1 MARIGVFICHCGTN
15 IGGVVDVARVVESA
29 RVLPQVVF
37 VDDNK
42 YTCSEPGQ
50 ASVRNAIVENKLDK
64 VVIGSCSPRMHERT
78 FRNTVASAGM
88 NPYMLE
94 IANLREHCSWVHGHD
109 KEGAT
114 AKAIELIRMA
124 VAKVSRHEALFPKEA
139 GITKRALVIGGGVA
153 GIQAA
158 LDIANAG
165 HEVVLVEREPTIG
178 GRMAQ
183 LDKTFPTLDCSA
195 CILAPKMVDVGQHPN
210 ITLRTYAEVKKVNGF
225 VGNFEVEILQRAKKV
240 DHTKCTGCGT
250 CWEKCPEKVDS
261 EFDLGLGK
269 RTAIYIPFP
278 QAVPPKPVVDT
289 DHCRYIKYVK
299 FMEEGGEGKAPPQ
312 CRICEKM
319 CPSQAIDWSQEDEV
333 ITEKFGAIVVATGF
347 KTFDHTAYEE
357 YGGGRYPDVITGL
370 QLERLMS
377 AAGPTGG
384 EVVRPSDG
392 AHPKTVVFISC
403 VGSRDRQKQRSYCS
417 KVCCMYMAKHAI
429 MLKEHDPDVQC
440 YIFYIDIRAGGKDF
454 DEFAVRAQEEY
465 GTLYL
470 RGRVSKIYPEGKK
483 LIVLGEDSLMGR
495 PVEIPADLV
504 VLATGI
510 EPNVGAAEVAQTLNI
525 SYDTN
530 HFFVE
535 AHVKLRPVET
545 QMDGILLA
553 GCCIGPRDIPES
565 VAQGSAAASKVTDL
579 FSQESLITDPM
590 VAFIDPAKCSG
601 CLLCVEL
608 CPFNAIEP
616 GTTRDG
622 RAIAVVNESLC
633 KGCGLCTAGCRCGAA
648 NLRGFTQQQL
658 LAEVASLWQ

>member
-15 IGGVVDVARVVESA
+15 IGGVVDVAKVMEAA
-29 RVLPQVVF
+29 REMPQVVF

-50 ASVRNAIVENKLDK
+50 ASVRDAIVENRLEK

-78 FRNTVASAGM
+78 FRNTVALAGL

-94 IANLREHCSWVHGHD
+94 IANLREHCSWVHGHE
-109 KEGAT
+109 KEKAT

-165 HEVVLVEREPTIG
+165 YEVVLVEREPTIG

-210 ITLRTYAEVKKVNGF
+210 ITLRTYAEVKKVSGF

-250 CWEKCPEKVDS
+250 CWEKCPEKVISD
-261 EFDLGLGK
+261 FDLGLGK
-269 RTAIYIPFP
+269 RSAIYIPFP
-278 QAVPPKPVVDT
+278 QAVPPKPVIDI
-289 DHCRYIKYVK
+289 DHCRYIKYLK

-347 KTFDHTAYEE
+347 KTFDHTVYEE
-357 YGGGRYPDVITGL
+357 YGGGRYPDVITSL
-370 QLERLMS
+370 QLERLMNAS
-377 AAGPTGG
+377 GPTLG

-403 VGSRDRQKQRSYCS
+403 VGSRDRHKQRSYCS

-465 GTLYL
+465 GALYL
-470 RGRVSKIYPEGKK
+470 RGRVSKIYQEGKK
-483 LIVLGEDSLMGR
+483 LMVLGEDSLIGR

-504 VLATGI
+504 VLATGV
-510 EPNVGAAEVAQTLNI
+510 EPSEGAVELAQTLNI
-525 SYDTN
+525 SYDTH

-545 QMDGILLA
+545 QMDGIFLA

-565 VAQGSAAASKVTDL
+565 VAQGGAAASKVTDL
-579 FSQESLITDPM
+579 FSQEKLITDPM
-590 VAFIDPAKCSG
+590 VAAIDPAKCSG

-622 RAIAVVNESLC
+622 RIVAVVNESLC

>member
-1 MARIGVFICHCGTN
+1 
-15 IGGVVDVARVVESA
+15 
-29 RVLPQVVF
+29 
-37 VDDNK
+37 
-42 YTCSEPGQ
+42 
-50 ASVRNAIVENKLDK
+50 
-64 VVIGSCSPRMHERT
+64 
-78 FRNTVASAGM
+78 
-88 NPYMLE
+88 
-94 IANLREHCSWVHGHD
+94 
-109 KEGAT
+109 
-114 AKAIELIRMA
+114 
-124 VAKVSRHEALFPKEA
+124 
-139 GITKRALVIGGGVA
+139 
-153 GIQAA
+153 
-158 LDIANAG
+158 
-165 HEVVLVEREPTIG
+165 
-178 GRMAQ
+178 
-183 LDKTFPTLDCSA
+183 
-195 CILAPKMVDVGQHPN
+195 
-210 ITLRTYAEVKKVNGF
+210 
-225 VGNFEVEILQRAKKV
+225 
-240 DHTKCTGCGT
+240 
-250 CWEKCPEKVDS
+250 
-261 EFDLGLGK
+261 
-269 RTAIYIPFP
+269 
-278 QAVPPKPVVDT
+278 
-289 DHCRYIKYVK
+289 
-299 FMEEGGEGKAPPQ
+299 
-312 CRICEKM
+312 
-319 CPSQAIDWSQEDEV
+319 
-333 ITEKFGAIVVATGF
+333 
-347 KTFDHTAYEE
+347 
-357 YGGGRYPDVITGL
+357 
-370 QLERLMS
+370 
-377 AAGPTGG
+377 
-384 EVVRPSDG
+384 
-392 AHPKTVVFISC
+392 
-403 VGSRDRQKQRSYCS
+403 
-417 KVCCMYMAKHAI
+417 MAKHAI
-429 MLKEHDPDVQC
+429 MLKEHDPDVQS

-510 EPNVGAAEVAQTLNI
+510 EPSVGAAEVAQALNI

-590 VAFIDPAKCSG
+590 VAAIDPAKCSG

-622 RAIAVVNESLC
+622 RTIAVVNESLC